1 MKTQVLDKLEILG
14 QDLIMNA
21 QESMNN
27 IEDLKVKLHKDNVML
42 SDQVEELQD
51 KQISIQNNIK
61 IFEAQNDKITQQ
73 LKQREELTGGAG
85 GGLSAESIDQMVKCP
100 DPISEKIVHLVAK
113 HNALEDCMAVVKKAF
128 ENDEVELKEFLQNV
142 R

>member
-1 MKTQVLDKLEILG
+1 
-14 QDLIMNA
+14 
-21 QESMNN
+21 MNN
-27 IEDLKVKLHKDNVML
+27 LEDLKVKLHKDNLAL

-51 KQISIQNNIK
+51 KEISIQNNIK
-61 IFEAQNDKITQQ
+61 IFEVQNDKIKQQ
-73 LKQREELTGGAG
+73 LKQQEELTGGAS
-85 GGLSAESIDQMVKCP
+85 GGLSAESVDQMVKCT

-128 ENDEVELKEFLQNV
+128 ENDELELKEFLINV